1 MVRVAREKM
10 AIWLAP
16 GEESQKK
23 NDLSE
28 TKLIK

>member
-10 AIWLAP
+10 AIWLTP
-16 GEESQKK
+16 DEESQKK